1 MQTSERYIY
10 VLQPQLSLI
19 KNLTMLEIIPVQLYL
34 FFIFLNSSY
43 LFELYLGL
51 EKLKFHIYTA
61 VGEDVCGRKGF
72 VLIVTINKLVVRLVK
87 IGEKIYS
94 EKITIRNQEN

>member
-19 KNLTMLEIIPVQLYL
+19 KKLTMLEIIPVQLYL

-43 LFELYLGL
+43 LFELYQIVV
-51 EKLKFHIYTA
+51 KLKFHIYTA
-61 VGEDVCGRKGF
+61 VGVYVCGRKGF
-72 VLIVTINKLVVRLVK
+72 VLIVTINKLVVGLVK
-87 IGEKIYS
+87 IGEKIY
-94 EKITIRNQEN
+94 

>member
-43 LFELYLGL
+43 LFELYQIVVSQV
-51 EKLKFHIYTA
+51 EK
-61 VGEDVCGRKGF
+61 
-72 VLIVTINKLVVRLVK
+72 N
-87 IGEKIYS
+87 
-94 EKITIRNQEN
+94 